1 MLNMCLPLLHF
12 RKGKLNQVKSN
23 IRVCGEV
30 KLLFIPSGRV
40 CGNTLPRANTAPAEF
55 PHTIIRLE
63 TGSAREHVLHA
74 SVCIVKPVVVNTNCR
89 TATQET
95 RTECVKCE
103 RAGRMAKFSDK
114 IP

>member
-63 TGSAREHVLHA
+63 TGSLELETCSPCFRVHREACGSKYKLQDCHTGDTHR
-74 SVCIVKPVVVNTNCR
+74 VC
-89 TATQET
+89 E
-95 RTECVKCE
+95 
-103 RAGRMAKFSDK
+103 M
-114 IP
+114 

>member
-23 IRVCGEV
+23 ISVCGEA
-30 KLLFIPSGRV
+30 KLLFIPFGRV
-40 CGNTLPRANTAPAEF
+40 CGNTATSKYCSEF
-55 PHTIIRLE
+55 PHKIITVE
-63 TGSAREHVLHA
+63 TSSACEHVLHA
-74 SVCIVKPVVVNTNCR
+74 SVCTAKPVVVNTNCR

-103 RAGRMAKFSDK
+103 RAGRMVKFSDK